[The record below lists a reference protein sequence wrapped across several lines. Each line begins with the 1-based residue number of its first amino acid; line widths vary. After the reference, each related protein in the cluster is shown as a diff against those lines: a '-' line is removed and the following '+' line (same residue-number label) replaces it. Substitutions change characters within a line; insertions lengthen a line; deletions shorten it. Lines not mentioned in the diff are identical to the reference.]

1 MGESHYWRRGVVD
14 IVLLDLG
21 ALPSSWA
28 SSSFAAA
35 GGRCLAAGINWR
47 KAAVENR
54 GGGGGCRAPLRL
66 AILLLVAQLLL

>member
-35 GGRCLAAGINWR
+35 GAWRRGLIGEKRQWKIEEAAGG
-47 KAAVENR
+47 AVLHR
-54 GGGGGCRAPLRL
+54 D
-66 AILLLVAQLLL
+66 